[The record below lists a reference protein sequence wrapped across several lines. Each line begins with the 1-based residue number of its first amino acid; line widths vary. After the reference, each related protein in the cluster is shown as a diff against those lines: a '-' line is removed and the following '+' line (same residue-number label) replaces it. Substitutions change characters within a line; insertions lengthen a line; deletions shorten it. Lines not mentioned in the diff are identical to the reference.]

1 MGGMHPFPPAHA
13 RGITVGMMSA
23 RLRIVPVLAVLAL
36 MAALSGCADRDDP
49 RMDRNAR
56 VAADHG
62 NGGPQ
67 GDWGSLGGGWSGPG
81 NMGW

>member
-1 MGGMHPFPPAHA
+1 MTS
-13 RGITVGMMSA
+13 I
-23 RLRIVPVLAVLAL
+23 RLPLGPVLAALAL

-56 VAADHG
+56 AAADHG
-62 NGGPQ
+62 SGGPQ
-67 GDWGSLGGGWSGPG
+67 GDWGSLGGGWNGPG

>member
-1 MGGMHPFPPAHA
+1 MKPTMIPRFTLLVA
-13 RGITVGMMSA
+13 
-23 RLRIVPVLAVLAL
+23 LAL
-36 MAALSGCADRDDP
+36 VTSLAACADRDP

-56 VAADHG
+56 AAYDNG

-67 GDWGSLGGGWSGPG
+67 GGWGSLGGGWSGPG